1 MRDPQSQLEPMLSS
15 SRPKASPHPGADPL
29 CPTCPT
35 RMSPEWPRRGFWL
48 EIWRELVEGGLG
60 SKTRIS
66 TPGEEVQEAPG
77 EDAQREGRVWDWG
90 PGQQDA
96 GRVGNMQTQQ
106 SQDLRQGKPA
116 SMDSFEKAL
125 GSHGRSLTMGV
136 QVHHGALSPFW
147 CSTWQQEQV
156 KSSRGGEGEAGG
168 TEHNQEAE
176 Q

>member
-1 MRDPQSQLEPMLSS
+1 M
-15 SRPKASPHPGADPL
+15 
-29 CPTCPT
+29 
-35 RMSPEWPRRGFWL
+35 
-48 EIWRELVEGGLG
+48 EIWRELVEGSLG

-77 EDAQREGRVWDWG
+77 EDAQGEGRVWDWG

-96 GRVGNMQTQQ
+96 GRVGNTQTRP
-106 SQDLRQGKPA
+106 SQDLRQGKPG

-136 QVHHGALSPFW
+136 QVHHGALSPFL